1 MKLKIFVVLFILC
14 LFNFSFSREYPH
26 FKKEEMIKRGLK
38 SADIIFYGKLTKV
51 DTISGV
57 YYFEIRELFKGNYN
71 SKQIIATNNE
81 EDFFMHPFE
90 ESFWIVYAKLNK
102 DNSISLNL
110 RSPTQTMEIPAGFPP
125 PIPYYNLYGGKIT
138 EVDSLRT
145 NIDNLKIK
153 NETLSTFFYQLE
165 ELRAYKK
172 SQNEISD
179 KEKTET
185 ELETYY
191 QYIIISLIVNIVLFL
206 SLIFLI
212 FKKKNFAK

>member
-1 MKLKIFVVLFILC
+1 MKFRCFLLPLFLC
-14 LFNFSFSREYPH
+14 FFNYSFSTEFPH

-38 SADIIFYGKLTKV
+38 AADIIFYGKLTKV

-81 EDFFMHPFE
+81 KDFFMYPFE

-125 PIPYYNLYGGKIT
+125 PIPYYNIYGEQIT
-138 EVDSLRT
+138 RVDSLRT

-185 ELETYY
+185 KLETYSR
-191 QYIIISLIVNIVLFL
+191 YIIISLIVNIVLFL
-206 SLIFLI
+206 SLIFI
-212 FKKKNFAK
+212 FIKKKNFGK